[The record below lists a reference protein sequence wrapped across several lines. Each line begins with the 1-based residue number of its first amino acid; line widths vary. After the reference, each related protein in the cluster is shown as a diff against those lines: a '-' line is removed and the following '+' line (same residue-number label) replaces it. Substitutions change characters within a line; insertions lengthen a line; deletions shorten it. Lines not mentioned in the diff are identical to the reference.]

1 MNGNSNHGGTMNPL
15 DALRQHVT
23 GAIERG
29 EAVHIVGIP
38 ETYCKIRFVSKY
50 HHGAT
55 AGLIFSASQ
64 LEGKTIAGIS
74 RFFPYS
80 EANRMDRLQRSP
92 FFENWNDA
100 FNYEFK

>member
-1 MNGNSNHGGTMNPL
+1 MHKKPTFSTPAE
-15 DALRQHVT
+15 ALHYHVT

-29 EAVHIVGIP
+29 EGTAIVGIP

-50 HHGAT
+50 HHEAT
-55 AGLIFSASQ
+55 AGLIFSATK
-64 LEGKTIAGIS
+64 LKGKTIADLS

-92 FFENWNDA
+92 FFENWDDA
-100 FNYEFK
+100 FAYEFK